1 MYEIIING
9 SLAALCDKPR
19 YVKIKEDSGAYVETS
34 HDEAIGIA
42 VNSTVYNIDGREEIP
57 DMPQAIVKKS
67 DASEYIFKHGVK
79 ITENEKR
86 TNSAFIDVESALC
99 EFDATTDERIGA
111 VEAALC
117 EIDAAINGG
126 GE

>member
-9 SLAALCDKPR
+9 HLAALCEKPR
-19 YVKIKEDSGAYVETS
+19 FVKIKEDSGAYVEAL

-42 VNSTVYNIDGREEIP
+42 VNGIVYNIDGREDIP
-57 DMPQAIVKKS
+57 DMPQAIVKEGN
-67 DASEYIFKHGVK
+67 ASEYIFKHGVK
-79 ITENEKR
+79 ITENEEH
-86 TNSAFIDVESALC
+86 TQSAFIDVESALC
-99 EFDATTDERIGA
+99 EFDTTTDERIGA